1 MLSTIYALTVA
12 SGVVA
17 GLIVGTSTQRAAAV
31 AVVLAVLMRR
41 LIGAHQR
48 PLRRPRLP
56 RPHVAHGTRR
66 TAPVAEPPR

>member
-17 GLIVGTSTQRAAAV
+17 GLIVGTSTQRATAV
-31 AVVLAVLMRR
+31 AVVLAA
-41 LIGAHQR
+41 LIRAVIVAHQR
-48 PLRRPRLP
+48 PFRRPRLP